1 MKPVF
6 LFPCL
11 LFCSAIVYGQAK
23 FDSVLYKKLK
33 IMRNDDQKW
42 RIESYKIFR
51 NEHSDYDQ
59 KTIDKNMARTD
70 SLNEA
75 EAKRIFNRYGY
86 PGYSLVGDAG
96 SNWFWT
102 IVQHC
107 DDDIA
112 FQQKVLE
119 QMDKE
124 VKANNASGEDYGYLE
139 DRVLI
144 SQGKKQLYGT
154 QVHVDP
160 KTNKATPFAIEDS
173 TQVDARRKAV
183 GMMPLADYLKLI
195 EKGN

>member
-1 MKPVF
+1 MRPAF
-6 LFPCL
+6 LFICL
-11 LFCSAIVYGQAK
+11 FFCSVIAYGQVR

-33 IMRNDDQKW
+33 TMRNDDQKW
-42 RIESYKIFR
+42 RIESYKIFK

-59 KTIDKNMARTD
+59 KTVDKNMAHTD
-70 SLNEA
+70 SVNEA
-75 EAKRIFNRYGY
+75 EAKRIFNKYGY
-86 PGYSLVGDAG
+86 PGYSLVGDSG

-107 DDDIA
+107 DDDIV
-112 FQQKVLE
+112 FQQKVLA

-124 VKANNASGEDYGYLE
+124 VKAHNASGEDYAYLE

-144 SQGKKQLYGT
+144 SKGKKQLYGT

-173 TQVDARRKAV
+173 TRIDERRKAV
-183 GMMPLADYLKLI
+183 GMMPLSDYLNLI